1 MNRPPLGLALS
12 KRNYTIILIGL
23 AIVILGYIL
32 MSGGGT
38 SDPNEF
44 NAEELFS
51 ARRIT
56 LAPIVVLAGYG
67 IIGYGIMTKPKN

>member
-1 MNRPPLGLALS
+1 MSRPLLGLALS

-23 AIVILGYIL
+23 AVIILGYIL

-38 SDPNEF
+38 SDPNVF

-56 LAPIVVLAGYG
+56 LAPIVVLLGYG
-67 IIGYGIMTKPKN
+67 IVGYGIMAKPKK